1 MQDIHKTL
9 SKGIYGYL
17 DSVINVSPGM
27 FELKGWYVNA
37 DKTFIKDFR
46 IKEEKEYTPDI
57 KTKINRID
65 VAKYYDDPRLS
76 LSGVSV
82 IFKTKKTNVTLQG
95 KINNLWHDIRT
106 INLAKHIIFWDA
118 KFNKVNDKVPTL
130 IAIDNFYTYPD
141 EVRKMA
147 LNLDYNPSQYHK
159 GKRTKTQFVID
170 GTKEKLEKVLG
181 KKITNWVDYHSH
193 CGVFQHCT
201 PTDPIVYHYDGQS
214 HAAVVFLTPDAPPET
229 GTSFYRHKSL
239 KWLDRQPIIGAH
251 GVDNQIQ
258 AKQIE
263 AKFIGNEHDDFL
275 DGTKWEEVDK
285 IGNKYNRLA
294 IWDAKLIH
302 AATQYFGKSL
312 KDSRLFHMFFF
323 DIEQ

>member
-17 DSVINVSPGM
+17 DSVINTSPGV
-27 FELKGWYVNA
+27 FLINGWYVNE

-46 IKEEKEYTPDI
+46 IKEEKKYTPTV
-57 KTKINRID
+57 KTKLNRID
-65 VAKYYDDPRLS
+65 VAKYYDDPILS
-76 LSGVSV
+76 LSGVNV
-82 IFKTKKTNVTLQG
+82 TVKTKKSNITLQG
-95 KINNLWHDIRT
+95 KKNNLWHDIHV
-106 INLAKHIIFWDA
+106 INLDKYAVFWDS

-130 IAIDNFYTYPD
+130 IAVDDFYTYPD

-147 LNLDYNPSQYHK
+147 LNFDYNPSQYHK
-159 GKRTKTQFVID
+159 GKRTKTQFVLD

-181 KKITNWVDYHSH
+181 KKIIKWIDYHSH

-251 GVDNQIQ
+251 GVNNEIE

-275 DGTKWEEVDK
+275 DGTKWEEIDK

-302 AATQYFGKSL
+302 AATQYFGKNL
-312 KDSRLFHMFFF
+312 NDSRLFHMFFF